1 MKKAVLST
9 VLLSSLL
16 LGGTIVNA
24 EGEKDPNNDSN
35 RKSSTDVDIKLK
47 DSSDIHEEKGPF
59 SDTLALVYT
68 PSAYSF
74 SGDLVD
80 VSNRELKLEN
90 ETKKAETQ
98 NIVVNDDRKDKET
111 GMGKDYPWTLSAAFE
126 VNKEQTGLQGAV
138 LELIPNGAYTYDIG
152 GKHIQTKH
160 GDDIEPKPAP
170 NEITGEVASG
180 ITTEKNV
187 KLNANAAAQP
197 IMTSTKDAAREDDS
211 SEKRGAFT
219 NLNNAKL
226 HISSNS
232 TKGSYSGKVLWTLQS
247 DYKG

>member
-47 DSSDIHEEKGPF
+47 DSTDIHEEDGPF
-59 SDTLALVYT
+59 SDSLALVYT

-74 SGDLVD
+74 SGDLAN
-80 VSNRELKLEN
+80 VSNRELKLDNKTE
-90 ETKKAETQ
+90 KAVSQ

-111 GMGKDYPWTLSAAFE
+111 KNGKNYPWTLSAQFNVE
-126 VNKEQTGLQGAV
+126 GQEGLQGAV
-138 LELIPNGAYTYDIG
+138 LELMPNGAYKYNIGSETHKTKNGEDI
-152 GKHIQTKH
+152 KKR
-160 GDDIEPKPAP
+160 PAP
-170 NEITGEVASG
+170 DGIEGDKAEG
-180 ITTEKNV
+180 ITTPESV
-187 KLNANAAAQP
+187 SLPANEAAQP
-197 IMTSTKDAAREDDS
+197 IMTSTKDDVLADKS
-211 SEKRGAFT
+211 SEDRGAFT
-219 NLNNAKL
+219 NLNKAVL

-232 TKGSYSGKVLWTLQS
+232 DKGSYSGKVLWTLQS